1 VAGVNLGIG
10 FAFTPVCHEYKITPA
25 TKRRQE
31 DRIEEDGERVDT
43 LKVGIVGSGWMGHV
57 HSRAWRSNAP
67 RAEVVAVADVSPERT
82 RALAE
87 QFDDRKV
94 ATYPD
99 LAAMLA
105 EAELDAIDIC
115 LPHHLHTDAI
125 LTAARAGKAILCEKP
140 LCTTLD
146 DAVAIQAALDE
157 SGSVFMAAH
166 NQLFQPSLIEARR
179 LLASGAL
186 GQTFVVRSFEAVQN
200 RGFSSGSVPRELG
213 GGESPWAW
221 RADPQRMGGGEV
233 IDTGWHATYRLLAL
247 ADARPVEVTAMMD
260 RFAVKQLTVEDTGLL
275 LVRFASGA
283 IGEIITSWAFSPVGD
298 WHFEVA
304 AEHGSLAG
312 GKTRLVH
319 QLHGWPEP
327 VEFTKFPDDLP
338 QTFASEI
345 THFLDVIQHR
355 AALQA
360 SFDHAARVLQ
370 LTLAAYTAAA
380 EHCVVSLPEDP
391 TQPGVPFTASVMAR

>member
-1 VAGVNLGIG
+1 MHNGDQV
-10 FAFTPVCHEYKITPA
+10 FTRCNAEN
-25 TKRRQE
+25 KRRSE
-31 DRIEEDGERVDT
+31 GDENRVDA

-67 RAEVVAVADVSPERT
+67 RAEVVAIADVSPDRT
-82 RALAE
+82 RALAS
-87 QFDDRKV
+87 QFRDREV
-94 ATYPD
+94 TTYSD
-99 LAAMLA
+99 LATMLA
-105 EAELDAIDIC
+105 EADLDAVDIC
-115 LPHHLHTDAI
+115 LPHHLHAEAI
-125 LTAARAGKAILCEKP
+125 LIAARAGKAILCEKP
-140 LCTTLD
+140 LCTALD
-146 DAVAIQAALDE
+146 DAVAIRNALQE
-157 SGSVFMAAH
+157 SGATFMAAH

-186 GQTFVVRSFEAVQN
+186 GRTFVVRSIEAVQN
-200 RGFSSGSVPRELG
+200 RGIRTGAVPRELD
-213 GGESPWAW
+213 GGESPWSW

-247 ADARPVEVTAMMD
+247 AEDRPVEVTALMD
-260 RFAVKQLTVEDTGLL
+260 RFAVKQLTTEDTGVL
-275 LVRFASGA
+275 LVRFASGV
-283 IGEIITSWAFSPVGD
+283 IGEIFTSWAFNPVGG

-338 QTFASEI
+338 ATFASEI
-345 THFLDVIQHR
+345 THFLDVVQEG
-355 AALQA
+355 ATPQA

-370 LTLAAYTAAA
+370 LTLGAYTAAA
-380 EHCVVSLPEDP
+380 EHCVVALPEDP
-391 TQPGVPFTASVMAR
+391 TQPGVPAVAAELTR

>member
-1 VAGVNLGIG
+1 M
-10 FAFTPVCHEYKITPA
+10 
-25 TKRRQE
+25 
-31 DRIEEDGERVDT
+31 DT

-82 RALAE
+82 RNLAKT
-87 QFDDRKV
+87 FDDREV

-99 LAAMLA
+99 LATMLA
-105 EAELDAIDIC
+105 EADLDAVDIC

-125 LTAARAGKAILCEKP
+125 LTAAGAGKAILCEKP

-146 DAVAIQAALDE
+146 DAVAIQTALEE
-157 SGSVFMAAH
+157 SGAIFMAAH

-186 GQTFVVRSFEAVQN
+186 GRTFVVRSIEAVQN
-200 RGFSSGSVPRELG
+200 RGFSSGAVPRELG

-247 ADARPVEVTAMMD
+247 AGDRPVEVTAMMD
-260 RFAVKQLTVEDTGLL
+260 RFAVKQLTTEDTGLL

-283 IGEIITSWAFSPVGD
+283 IGEIVTSWAFSPVGG

-345 THFLDVIQHR
+345 THFLDVIQHG
-355 AALQA
+355 ATPQA

-391 TQPGVPFTASVMAR
+391 TQPGIPVVAAAMAR

>member
-1 VAGVNLGIG
+1 M
-10 FAFTPVCHEYKITPA
+10 
-25 TKRRQE
+25 RRPE
-31 DRIEEDGERVDT
+31 RPTEENGEHVDT
-43 LKVGIVGSGWMGHV
+43 LRVGIVGSGWMGHV
-57 HSRAWRSNAP
+57 HARAWRKNAP

-82 RALAE
+82 RNLARTFE
-87 QFDDRKV
+87 DGKV

-99 LAAMLA
+99 LTAMLA
-105 EAELDAIDIC
+105 GADLDAIDIC

-146 DAVAIQAALDE
+146 DAVAIRTALDE

-166 NQLFQPSLIEARR
+166 NQLFQPSLVEARR
-179 LLASGAL
+179 LLASGPL
-186 GQTFVVRSFEAVQN
+186 GRTFVVRSIEAVQN
-200 RGFSSGSVPRELG
+200 RGFSSGNVPRELG
-213 GGESPWAW
+213 GGESPWIW

-247 ADARPVEVTAMMD
+247 ADERPVEVTAMMN

-275 LVRFASGA
+275 LIRFASGA
-283 IGEIITSWAFSPVGD
+283 IGEIITSWAFSPVGG
-298 WHFEVA
+298 WHCEGA

-338 QTFASEI
+338 HTFASEI
-345 THFLDVIQHR
+345 THFLDVIQEG
-355 AALQA
+355 ATSQA

-380 EHCVVSLPEDP
+380 EHCVVSLPADP
-391 TQPGVPFTASVMAR
+391 TQPGVPAAMSAAAR

>member
-1 VAGVNLGIG
+1 
-10 FAFTPVCHEYKITPA
+10 
-25 TKRRQE
+25 
-31 DRIEEDGERVDT
+31 VDT

-57 HSRAWRSNAP
+57 HSRAWRSNTP
-67 RAEVVAVADVSPERT
+67 RAKVVAVADVSPERT
-82 RALAE
+82 RALAS
-87 QFDDRKV
+87 QFGDHEV

-99 LAAMLA
+99 LATMLA
-105 EAELDAIDIC
+105 EADLDAVDIC
-115 LPHHLHTDAI
+115 LPHHLHTEAI
-125 LTAARAGKAILCEKP
+125 LTAARADKAILCEKP

-146 DAVAIQAALDE
+146 DAVAIRAALE
-157 SGSVFMAAH
+157 ECGVMHKFMAAH
-166 NQLFQPSLIEARR
+166 NQLFQPSLIEACR

-186 GQTFVVRSFEAVQN
+186 GRTFVIRSIEAVQN
-200 RGFSSGSVPRELG
+200 RGFSTGNVPRELG
-213 GGESPWAW
+213 GGESPWDW

-247 ADARPVEVTAMMD
+247 ADDRPVEVTAMMD
-260 RFAVKQLTVEDTGLL
+260 RFAIKQLTVEDTGVL

-283 IGEIITSWAFSPVGD
+283 IGEIITSWAFSPVSG
-298 WHFEVA
+298 WHFEVG

-312 GKTRLVH
+312 SKMRLVH

-327 VEFTKFPDDLP
+327 VEFTTFPADELP
-338 QTFASEI
+338 QNFASEI
-345 THFLDVIQHR
+345 THFLDVVQQGAR
-355 AALQA
+355 PQA

-391 TQPGVPFTASVMAR
+391 TQPGVPVAAAAMAR

>member
-1 VAGVNLGIG
+1 M
-10 FAFTPVCHEYKITPA
+10 
-25 TKRRQE
+25 
-31 DRIEEDGERVDT
+31 DR

-82 RALAE
+82 RALASM
-87 QFDDRKV
+87 FDDREV
-94 ATYPD
+94 TTYPD
-99 LAAMLA
+99 LATMLA
-105 EAELDAIDIC
+105 DAELDAVDIC

-146 DAVAIQAALDE
+146 DAVAIRAALQE
-157 SGSVFMAAH
+157 SGSTFMAAH

-186 GQTFVVRSFEAVQN
+186 GRTFIIRSIEAVQN
-200 RGFSSGSVPRELG
+200 RGFSTGHVPRELG
-213 GGESPWAW
+213 GGESPWIW

-233 IDTGWHATYRLLAL
+233 IDTGWHSTYRLLAL
-247 ADARPVEVTAMMD
+247 ADDRPVEVTAMMD
-260 RFAVKQLTVEDTGLL
+260 RFAVKQLTTEDTGLL

-283 IGEIITSWAFSPVGD
+283 IGEIITSWAFSPVGG
-298 WHFEVA
+298 WHFEVG

-345 THFLDVIQHR
+345 THFLDVIQHG
-355 AALQA
+355 AAPQA

-391 TQPGVPFTASVMAR
+391 TQPGVPVAAAAMAR